1 VAIDPLVPK
10 ILLRLRRADAAAAWR
25 AEHALGELLSEGGLA
40 DLTQH
45 DLQTYLWFTLPVTDE
60 PQETAAALGLFFEL
74 AELNRYAG
82 VAASEQTK
90 AILRSYDERGQAAGA
105 KAASKAMDAS
115 GVLPPDLPELEWG
128 EIMGEAEMRAH
139 ARIAATLELA
149 LAAGELKAGGRGW
162 RPTQLRLTRH
172 QLTMNR
178 HDGPPL
184 LDRIRAERLDTWV
197 DVGGHS
203 RRGLAAAV
211 LPDLLAEPAPPRDV
225 AERMAPMQWL
235 LELAGG
241 RPGDPVGVPLTVGG
255 NLARRVVHEAAER
268 FDWWDLR
275 DRPPRSE
282 SDIWQ
287 VGELRRL
294 LLKAGALRR
303 SGRRL
308 LLGIRGR
315 SLLGD
320 PRAQWTIATRRLI
333 DNGDFDGGAQEA
345 ALMLLLQAGGMVEMQ
360 ELVREVAEVLAGSG
374 WRDTGGDTMPDDR
387 HISTAVWAL
396 VRRCEL
402 WSMVEEGRGPGFT
415 TRLRLSD
422 VGRRGGYAALRH
434 LALSPRMEPD

>member
-1 VAIDPLVPK
+1 
-10 ILLRLRRADAAAAWR
+10 
-25 AEHALGELLSEGGLA
+25 
-40 DLTQH
+40 
-45 DLQTYLWFTLPVTDE
+45 
-60 PQETAAALGLFFEL
+60 
-74 AELNRYAG
+74 
-82 VAASEQTK
+82 
-90 AILRSYDERGQAAGA
+90 
-105 KAASKAMDAS
+105 
-115 GVLPPDLPELEWG
+115 
-128 EIMGEAEMRAH
+128 
-139 ARIAATLELA
+139 
-149 LAAGELKAGGRGW
+149 
-162 RPTQLRLTRH
+162 
-172 QLTMNR
+172 
-178 HDGPPL
+178 
-184 LDRIRAERLDTWV
+184 
-197 DVGGHS
+197 
-203 RRGLAAAV
+203 
-211 LPDLLAEPAPPRDV
+211 
-225 AERMAPMQWL
+225 
-235 LELAGG
+235 
-241 RPGDPVGVPLTVGG
+241 
-255 NLARRVVHEAAER
+255 VVHEAAER

-333 DNGDFDGGAQEA
+333 DNGDFDGAAQEA

-360 ELVREVAEVLAGSG
+360 ELVREVAEVLASSG
-374 WRDTGGDTMPDDR
+374 WRDMGDDTLPNDR
-387 HISTAVWAL
+387 HISRAVWAL